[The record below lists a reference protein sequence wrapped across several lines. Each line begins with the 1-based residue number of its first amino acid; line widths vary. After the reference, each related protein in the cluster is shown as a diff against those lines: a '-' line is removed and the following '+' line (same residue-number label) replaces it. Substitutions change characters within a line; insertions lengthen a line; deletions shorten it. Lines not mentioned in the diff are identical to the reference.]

1 MGTNYKSNGT
11 ISIKHLLKMKDEVNE
26 KSLKETQSVAD
37 KYKNEFGTE
46 YEVCC
51 HNHATNYKT

>member
-26 KSLKETQSVAD
+26 KSQKEIGKSVI
-37 KYKNEFGTE
+37 EFIVGDQ
-46 YEVCC
+46 YSFDV
-51 HNHATNYKT
+51 